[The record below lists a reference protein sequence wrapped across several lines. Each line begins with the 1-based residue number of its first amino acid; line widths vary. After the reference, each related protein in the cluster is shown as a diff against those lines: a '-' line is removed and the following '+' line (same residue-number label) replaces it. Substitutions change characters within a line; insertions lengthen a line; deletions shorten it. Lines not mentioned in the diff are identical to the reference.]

1 MESMALSGRGFDRGL
16 KVARTV
22 ADLEGSDVV
31 TEAHLAEALSY
42 RIGFGEQEGLARA
55 G

>member
-1 MESMALSGRGFDRGL
+1 MLFWGQTVAIRIESA
-16 KVARTV
+16 ARTV
-22 ADLEGSDVV
+22 ADLEGSEGV